1 MKIFENLP
9 YSTNPII
16 IEDNG
21 MTLSHKDLNTFA
33 DMILPL
39 ENGVKSVVFC
49 LCKNTIPSLA
59 GYISFLRAGFVPL
72 LLDGEQDMSLIN
84 TLLDIY
90 KPLYIWLP
98 QSAEENFIETEKIL
112 SFHSYTL
119 LKTKFNN
126 QVKLYDDLALL
137 LTTSGS
143 TGSPKL
149 VRLSYRNIL
158 SNAQAIAEY
167 LNIDSNERPI
177 TSLPMFYTYG
187 LSVIN
192 SHLIK
197 GATILLTEK
206 PVIQKEFWNFAKTQK
221 ATSITGVPYTY
232 EMLKR
237 LHIFNMDI
245 PELKTMTQAGG
256 KLNAEVAKWY
266 IEQAKDTGRKFIVMY
281 GQTEATAR
289 MSYLPFDKAL
299 NKYGSIGIAIPGGKF
314 SLRDENG
321 KEITEADR
329 DGELVYSGPNVSLG
343 YAECKEDLVKGN
355 ENNGVLYTGDIARR
369 DIDGF
374 YYITGRMKRFV
385 KMFGNRVNL
394 DAIEQMV
401 KNVTTFCACV
411 GIDDMITVFVIEHGL
426 ENTIKTLLSTK
437 TGFPNTVFVVK
448 YIDEIPQNA
457 SGKIQYSDLEKII
470 GGSK

>member
-1 MKIFENLP
+1 MKIFSDLP
-9 YSTNPII
+9 YLSTPIV
-16 IEDNG
+16 IEDND
-21 MTLSHKDLNTFA
+21 MTLSYKDLNSLTNT
-33 DMILPL
+33 ILSL
-39 ENGVKSVVFC
+39 GTGVKSVVFC
-49 LCKNTIPSLA
+49 LCKNTIPALA
-59 GYISFLRAGFVPL
+59 GYVSFLRAGLVPL
-72 LLDGEQDMSLIN
+72 LLDAEQDISLIN
-84 TLLDIY
+84 TLFDIY
-90 KPLYIWLP
+90 KPLYIWIP
-98 QSAEENFIETEKIL
+98 QATEKNFVNTEKVL
-112 SFHSYTL
+112 SFHTYSL
-119 LKTKFNN
+119 LKTKYDST
-126 QVKLYDDLALL
+126 VKIYDDLALL

-167 LNIDSNERPI
+167 LNINSGERPI

-206 PVIQKEFWNFAKTQK
+206 PVIQKEFWNFAKTKK
-221 ATSITGVPYTY
+221 ATSIAGVPYTY

-237 LHIFNMDI
+237 LHIFKMDL

-256 KLNAEVAKWY
+256 KLNAEIAKWY
-266 IEQAKDTGRKFIVMY
+266 IEQANDTGRKFIVMY

-289 MSYLPFDKAL
+289 MSYLPFAKAL
-299 NKYGSIGIAIPGGKF
+299 NKYGSIGIAIPGGNF

-321 KEITEADR
+321 DEITEADR

-343 YAECKEDLVKGN
+343 YAECKEDLANGD
-355 ENNGVLYTGDIARR
+355 ENNGVLCTGDIARR
-369 DIDGF
+369 DADGY

-401 KNVTTFCACV
+401 KPITTFCACV
-411 GIDDMITVFVIEHGL
+411 GIDDMITVFVTEHGL
-426 ENTIKTLLSTK
+426 DNSIKTLLSTK
-437 TGFPNTVFVVK
+437 TGFPQKVFVVK

-457 SGKIQYSDLEKII
+457 SGKIQYSDLERII
-470 GGSK
+470 GGSE